1 MCEKW
6 KSEYEEL
13 ENFYAPIRADLAK
26 FAEESRHW
34 GSENAKKSKELAAL
48 NSKMAEQMS
57 HANNKQKIKYMVRE
71 KKNCA
76 NDPQFFF
83 QKKIKDENEL
93 LKDKLSF
100 AECQMK
106 KLKKE
111 NDALRDDLNVV
122 RNVKRFDPKKAFQ
135 GKQ

>member
-6 KSEYEEL
+6 KAEYEEL

-34 GSENAKKSKELAAL
+34 GSENEKKSKELAAL
-48 NSKMAEQMS
+48 NSKLADQMS
-57 HANNKQKIKYMVRE
+57 HANHKQKIKYM
-71 KKNCA
+71 N
-76 NDPQFFF
+76 
-83 QKKIKDENEL
+83 KIKDENEL
-93 LKDKLSF
+93 LKTKLSF

-122 RNVKRFDPKKAFQ
+122 RNVRRFDPKKAFQ

>member
-1 MCEKW
+1 MIH
-6 KSEYEEL
+6 
-13 ENFYAPIRADLAK
+13 N
-26 FAEESRHW
+26 
-34 GSENAKKSKELAAL
+34 
-48 NSKMAEQMS
+48 
-57 HANNKQKIKYMVRE
+57 
-71 KKNCA
+71 
-76 NDPQFFF
+76 FFF

-93 LKDKLSF
+93 LKDKFSF